1 MMTYA
6 AKSSE
11 EHTSCISLT
20 CSPKHP
26 KLSKQH
32 VLGPILD
39 DRITVA
45 QFKQYRDPALFIA
58 ITEADCYVI
67 IKEFQLV
74 EIRNIVEHA
83 DRTIQFVAR
92 RVHYE
97 QPLYVNPLH
106 STKVGVHVICR
117 YPCDM

>member
-1 MMTYA
+1 M
-6 AKSSE
+6 
-11 EHTSCISLT
+11 H
-20 CSPKHP
+20 
-26 KLSKQH
+26 
-32 VLGPILD
+32 

-58 ITEADCYVI
+58 ITEADCYVF

-83 DRTIQFVAR
+83 DRTIEFVAR
-92 RVHYE
+92 RVDCE

-117 YPCDM
+117 KDETLIRVKRSDITQICCDLSSSSRSVALTILHAEEQEEL